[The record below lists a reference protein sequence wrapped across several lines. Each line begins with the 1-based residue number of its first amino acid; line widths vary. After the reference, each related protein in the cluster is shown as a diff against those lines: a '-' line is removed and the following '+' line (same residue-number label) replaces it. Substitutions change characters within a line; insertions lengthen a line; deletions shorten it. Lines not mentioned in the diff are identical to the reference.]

1 MNLLPRLRELSSRS
15 VRLRAFSESEEQ
27 FGEGFDLIE
36 DLTDLAALFRGLQ
49 LYAHNA
55 HNLTSGQ
62 SFFEDHEFLGE
73 LYGTYESAY
82 DKLVELMIGE
92 GQTPNL
98 ADLQARALVFLQG
111 MIASDIF
118 PELLD
123 REQQIQHEINELAD
137 GVSDQGILQTIGTL
151 AEESKVRSYKIG
163 RRIGIDQ
170 ESRKDFSARLSE
182 LSAKATRLRELDS
195 RPRNANGQYEP
206 NIESGLT
213 PDAMH
218 AAYGTQN
225 PEQNVAAIDERVGG
239 RESQLSR
246 KIRSYRTKGIKAPVG
261 EEAPGGGVG
270 FGGTTL

>member
-1 MNLLPRLRELSSRS
+1 MILLPRLREFAARS
-15 VRLRAFSESEEQ
+15 TRLRAFAEQEDVEVEGNLSES
-27 FGEGFDLIE
+27 LA
-36 DLTDLAALFRGLQ
+36 DLAALFRGLQ

-82 DKLVELMIGE
+82 DTLVELMIGE
-92 GQTPNL
+92 GISPNL
-98 ADLQARALVFLQG
+98 PDLQQSALAFLQG
-111 MIASDIF
+111 MSPSDIF
-118 PELLD
+118 GELLD
-123 REQQIQHEINELAD
+123 REQQIQHEINELASS
-137 GVSDQGILQTIGTL
+137 VSDQGILQTIGTL
-151 AEESKVRSYKIG
+151 AEQSKVRSYKIG
-163 RRIGIDQ
+163 QRVGT
-170 ESRKDFSARLSE
+170 SATKKNFSARIRSLAYRS
-182 LSAKATRLRELDS
+182 SRLRELDS

-239 RESQLSR
+239 NESQLSR
-246 KIRSYRTKGIKAPVG
+246 KIRAYRTKGIKAPVG